1 MMKFY
6 FQILRQRTGAS
17 RETFRLRLNSLVATA
32 SFLFI
37 YKTFDNANEQK
48 SICIYDCGNPN
59 SSWDTETRVE
69 SELVQ
74 GTIPAK
80 FGF

>member
-1 MMKFY
+1 MGVSPKTYQLWLM
-6 FQILRQRTGAS
+6 LLT
-17 RETFRLRLNSLVATA
+17 VTA

-37 YKTFDNANEQK
+37 YKTFCNVNNK
-48 SICIYDCGNPN
+48 SRIRIYDCGNPN
-59 SSWDTETRVE
+59 SSWDTETRGE
-69 SELVQ
+69 SELLQ